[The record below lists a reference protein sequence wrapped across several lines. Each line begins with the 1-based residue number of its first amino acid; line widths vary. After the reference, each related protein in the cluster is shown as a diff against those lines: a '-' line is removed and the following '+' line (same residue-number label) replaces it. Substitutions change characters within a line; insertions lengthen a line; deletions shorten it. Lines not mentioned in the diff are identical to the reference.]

1 MNIIY
6 ENDVDKATFL
16 ALSDKVLVVINR
28 LLKENVHLKFII
40 NLLNLIKVSL
50 KSGGYESIPYRL
62 SSTFEYWLIVVN
74 IMDFNWMYSSTR

>member
-1 MNIIY
+1 MAVFINIIY

-28 LLKENVHLKFII
+28 LLKENVYLKFII

-62 SSTFEYWLIVVN
+62 SSTFEY
-74 IMDFNWMYSSTR
+74 